1 MNPEQQRLLEKAERS
16 LQAATELN
24 QKGFAEFAASRGYY
38 AMFYVAT
45 AFLEGEGLAYSKHSA
60 VIAAF
65 GEKFARPQR
74 VPREFHRY
82 LIDAERTRLRGDY
95 NTDPN
100 ILLFDYHY
108 WCRDLYNIIKNDTSN
123 YNIKLYKELRVD
135 DKGDDILDDDN
146 YIIFKH
152 YWKYKIIPKTIS
164 FSENT
169 STTT

>member
-1 MNPEQQRLLEKAERS
+1 M
-16 LQAATELN
+16 QAAEELN

-38 AMFYVAT
+38 AMFYIAT

-65 GEKFARPQR
+65 GERFARPQR

-100 ILLFDYHY
+100 ITQA
-108 WCRDLYNIIKNDTSN
+108 NA
-123 YNIKLYKELRVD
+123 E
-135 DKGDDILDDDN
+135 
-146 YIIFKH
+146 
-152 YWKYKIIPKTIS
+152 
-164 FSENT
+164 
-169 STTT
+169 